1 MYAIVC
7 FYQGVM
13 MLLWAMTKKYNGDES
28 EISHTEVPQ
37 GAARPGICNCIVC
50 IFQHPKNR
58 EIWHSDV
65 QAIMMMLFLWMKV
78 KYHTQKFLREPPDQ
92 VFIILLC
99 ECVFAIVFFDQSVN
113 KIRSSI

>member
-37 GAARPGICNCIVC
+37 GAARPGIYHSIV
-50 IFQHPKNR
+50 
-58 EIWHSDV
+58 
-65 QAIMMMLFLWMKV
+65 
-78 KYHTQKFLREPPDQ
+78 
-92 VFIILLC
+92 
-99 ECVFAIVFFDQSVN
+99 
-113 KIRSSI
+113 